1 MGAHRRPS
9 EKMLSRTAGV
19 VFTPQCAQVRS
30 MATLKDISMRLRAV
44 KNIHKITKSMKMVAA
59 AKYAKAEKD
68 LKAARPFG
76 MAVNEFSEKAEVQHD
91 PAKPNHLI
99 VAMTSDRGLCGA
111 VHSTISRTIRDK
123 LYTEMKDKN
132 VMLVCIG
139 DKSKAMLS
147 RLFKDKMLM
156 HFTEIGRKPP
166 TFGDAARVADSI
178 LSADFDYDCAELYY
192 NKFRN
197 VAAYNTTTMPM
208 HSIDS
213 IMNAENISL
222 YDSVDEDVVRS
233 YREFSFSA
241 LLFFAMKEAAVTEQS
256 QRMTAMEGASKNAGE
271 MIDKLELAYNRK
283 RQAVITTELI
293 EIISGA
299 AAL

>member
-1 MGAHRRPS
+1 
-9 EKMLSRTAGV
+9 
-19 VFTPQCAQVRS
+19 
-30 MATLKDISMRLRAV
+30 
-44 KNIHKITKSMKMVAA
+44 MVAA

-68 LKAARPFG
+68 LKSARPFG
-76 MAVNEFSEKAEVQHD
+76 MAVTEFTDKAEVKQD
-91 PAKPNHLI
+91 AAKPNHLV

-123 LYTEMKDKN
+123 LYSDMKDKN
-132 VMLVCIG
+132 VKIVCIG

-147 RLFKDKMLM
+147 RLFKDRMLM

-166 TFGDAARVADSI
+166 TFGDAAKVADSI
-178 LSADFDYDCAELYY
+178 LSSDFEYDCADLYY
-192 NKFRN
+192 NKFKN
-197 VAAYNTTTMPM
+197 VAAYHTTTMPM
-208 HSIDS
+208 HSIEN
-213 IMNAENISL
+213 IMAAENISL
-222 YDSVDEDVVRS
+222 YDSIDEDVVRC

-271 MIDKLELAYNRK
+271 MIDNLELLYNRK